1 MQNLKIKYTNIFQTQ
16 TLIFVTYQGKSN
28 ANVDIYQKTVSDL
41 WKKIFEC
48 NGYVGKN
55 GIYKEKEGDKK
66 TPAGVFQIIGA
77 FGIEENPGTKLSYLK
92 IEPYHYWCTD
102 QYYNQLIDI
111 RKKPHPCRGEH
122 LIDYQG
128 AYDYGLF
135 LDYNKECQPG
145 KGSAIFMHCITEKPY
160 TEGCIAV
167 PKKHMKK
174 ILKII
179 EKNTKIVIM

>member
-1 MQNLKIKYTNIFQTQ
+1 MQNLKKEFLNNFQTR
-16 TLIFVTYQGKSN
+16 TIIFVIYQGKSK
-28 ANVDIYQKTVSDL
+28 AKVDIYQKTVKEL

-48 NGYVGKN
+48 NGYVGRN
-55 GIYKEKEGDKK
+55 GIYKEKEGDGK
-66 TPAGVFQIIGA
+66 TPVGIFQITGA

-92 IEPYHYWCTD
+92 IESYHYWCAD
-102 QYYNQLIDI
+102 RYYNQLIDI
-111 RKKPHPCRGEH
+111 RQKPHECKGEH

-135 LDYNKECQPG
+135 LDYNKECQRE
-145 KGSAIFMHCITEKPY
+145 KGSAIFMHCITEKSY

-167 PKKHMKK
+167 TKKHMKN

-179 EKNTKIVIM
+179 EKETKIVIM